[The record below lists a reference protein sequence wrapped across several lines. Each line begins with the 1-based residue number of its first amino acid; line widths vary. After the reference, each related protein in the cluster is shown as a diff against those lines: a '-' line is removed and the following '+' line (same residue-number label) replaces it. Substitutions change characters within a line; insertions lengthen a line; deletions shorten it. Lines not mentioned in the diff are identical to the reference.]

1 MEPLVSSLSIKNS
14 LEAWLKWKRVG
25 EGYGSLLIQVPIG
38 TKIYRSKKGSLSIK
52 NMNASG
58 DDGTSC
64 LSKSNVIMGMY
75 MTKILE

>member
-1 MEPLVSSLSIKNS
+1 MEKDRRGLWEPPDSSPNWHKN
-14 LEAWLKWKRVG
+14 L
-25 EGYGSLLIQVPIG
+25 PI
-38 TKIYRSKKGSLSIK
+38 KKGSLSIK